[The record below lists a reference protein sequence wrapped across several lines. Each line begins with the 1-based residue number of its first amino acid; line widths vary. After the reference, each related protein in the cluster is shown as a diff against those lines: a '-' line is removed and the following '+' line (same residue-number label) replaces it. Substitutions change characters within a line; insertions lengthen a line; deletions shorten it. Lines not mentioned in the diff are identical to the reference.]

1 LIPEMNKLAKYII
14 ATAVLAIIGFLLWYF
29 RSIISYILIAAL
41 LSLIGSPLVR
51 QMSRLK
57 IKKWR
62 MPKALSSLLVLLLM
76 LGVVVLV
83 FYFMTPLVSGIISRL
98 DSLKVQD
105 ISAMISEPLSQVNDL
120 MHRYFPRIDPAVTI
134 ESLLWT
140 ELNKILHPEILTRF
154 FGSVASFLMNFG
166 VGLFSVIFITFFFLK
181 EENMFGDMLRAI
193 VPVKYEEKVSHAL
206 KASNELLFRYF
217 VGILIQVVVMTLL
230 ISTGLHFIVRIEY
243 QMALVLGLVFGI
255 FNIVPYVGPL
265 LAGTLGVILGVA
277 TSYGTSGYPGLLLF
291 VAAMVAVYVG
301 VNMLDTYLIQPLIYS
316 SSVKAHPLEIFLV
329 ILISGFLGGAVGMLV
344 AIPAYTVLRV
354 FASEFLSRFKIVQR
368 LTVKNSD
375 HAI

>member
-1 LIPEMNKLAKYII
+1 MNKLAKYII

-41 LSLIGSPLVR
+41 LSLIGSPLVT
-51 QMSRLK
+51 QMSRLR
-57 IKKWR
+57 IKKWK
-62 MPKALSSLLVLLLM
+62 MPKALSAILVLLLM

-83 FYFMTPLVSGIISRL
+83 FYFMTPLVSGIVSRL
-98 DSLKVQD
+98 DSIELQD
-105 ISAMISEPLSQVNDL
+105 LSSMISEPLGQVNVL
-120 MHRYFPRIDPAVTI
+120 MHRYFPNIDPSVTI

-140 ELNKILHPEILTRF
+140 ELNNILHPQILTRF
-154 FGSVASFLMNFG
+154 FGSVASFLINFG

-217 VGILIQVVVMTLL
+217 VGLLIQVVVMTVL

-265 LAGTLGVILGVA
+265 LAGTLGIILGVA
-277 TSYGTSGYPGLLLF
+277 TSYGASGYPGLLLY
-291 VAAMVAVYVG
+291 VIAMAAVYIG
-301 VNMLDTYLIQPLIYS
+301 VNMLDTYLFQPLIYS